1 MLFAL
6 LVFLAAAPV
15 SGRIVDAESNKPIAG
30 AHVMLIPVEQML
42 PPGAAGPIRAVTD
55 ANGQF
60 VFEAVGPGQYRIDV
74 QMPGFVPFAA
84 ASPTVDT
91 TAGQAI
97 AGIELFL
104 KRGGAI
110 TGRIVDAGGQ
120 RLPWITVSALKYAAD
135 SPEGRVMAMTAQMA
149 QTNDLGEFRL
159 AGLAEGDYVVIAA
172 PPPQRP
178 FAQSPSTPAGVALS
192 PTYYP
197 GTTDRNAAQIVT
209 VASAQTVSD
218 LQFSLVSTPAY
229 QVSGIVVDEAGLP
242 LTGAMVMVM
251 LDGRN
256 GGTGAPAAGISDEN
270 GMFRIG
276 GVAPGAYRLLASMPI
291 RWTPGAEAR
300 PDVAIGGVVAT
311 GGVYFG
317 SAPSGGP
324 GVTPPPGVAMTTAID
339 VTINTADVSG
349 LRIVLTRRK

>member
-30 AHVMLIPVEQML
+30 AHVMLIPVEQTL
-42 PPGAAGPIRAVTD
+42 PTGAAGPLQAVTD

-60 VFEAVGPGQYRIDV
+60 VFEAVGPGQYRIDA

-120 RLPWITVSALKYAAD
+120 PLPWITVSALKYAAD
-135 SPEGRVMAMTAQMA
+135 SPEGRVMPMTAQMA

-178 FAQSPSTPAGVALS
+178 FAQSQSTPAGVALS

-229 QVSGIVVDEAGLP
+229 EVSGVVVDEAGSP
-242 LTGAMVMVM
+242 VRAAMVTLMM
-251 LDGRN
+251 DSHS
-256 GGTGAPAAGISDEN
+256 GGIGMPAMGQSDEN
-270 GMFRIG
+270 GMFRVG
-276 GVAPGAYRLLASMPI
+276 GVVPGTYRLMASMPMM
-291 RWTPGAEAR
+291 WSAQSGASAAAGGF
-300 PDVAIGGVVAT
+300 VAVT
-311 GGVYFG
+311 GGVYIG
-317 SAPSGGP
+317 GAGAGGP
-324 GVTPPPGVAMTTAID
+324 GVPPPPGGVVGTPTE
-339 VTINTADVSG
+339 VTVENADVSG
-349 LRIVLTRRK
+349 VKIVLTTQK